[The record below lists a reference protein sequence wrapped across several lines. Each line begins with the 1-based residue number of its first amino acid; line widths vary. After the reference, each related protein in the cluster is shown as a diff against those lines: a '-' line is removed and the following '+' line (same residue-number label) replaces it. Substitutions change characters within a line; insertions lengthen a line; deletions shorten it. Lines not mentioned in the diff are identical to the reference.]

1 MIRVNLLPPE
11 ILEKRKAERR
21 LAYMVAALV
30 LVSIVLAG
38 VWVFAFTRA
47 NAKQRELEAKQQELQ
62 QVKAQAA
69 ALEIFELQQAE
80 LARRRSVAQTA
91 LDARQNWAK
100 LFDEISLVLPADMW
114 LSALAAS
121 GESKLQLDG
130 YSVDATDT
138 PDYGHKTVA
147 KLLVRLA
154 ELEELSD
161 VWLSNSAK
169 TEVEAQP
176 ALQFTVTAAVVKPA
190 STATAAAGAEGR

>member
-30 LVSIVLAG
+30 LVSLVLAG

-47 NAKQRELEAKQQELQ
+47 NAKQRDLEAKQQELQ
-62 QVKAQAA
+62 QVTAQAA
-69 ALEIFELQQAE
+69 SLEIFEVQQAE
-80 LARRRSVAQTA
+80 LARRRSVAQLA

-100 LFDEISLVLPADMW
+100 LFDEISLVLPSDMW
-114 LSALAAS
+114 VSVLAATA
-121 GESKLQLDG
+121 ESKLQIDG
-130 YSVDATDT
+130 FSVDATDT

-154 ELEELSD
+154 ELEQLAD
-161 VWLSNSAK
+161 VWLSNSVK
-169 TEVEAQP
+169 TEVEDQP
-176 ALQFTVTAAVVKPA
+176 ALQFTVTAGVVKPA
-190 STATAAAGAEGR
+190 STATGTAGAGGR

>member
-30 LVSIVLAG
+30 AVSLVLAG
-38 VWVFAFTRA
+38 VWAFAVTRA
-47 NAKQRELEAKQQELQ
+47 NAKQRDLEAKQQELQ

-69 ALEIFELQQAE
+69 SLEIFELQQAE
-80 LARRRSVAQTA
+80 LARRRSVAQLA

-100 LFDEISLVLPADMW
+100 LFDEISLVLPSDMW
-114 LSALAAS
+114 LSALAAT
-121 GESKLQLDG
+121 GESRLQLDG

-154 ELEELSD
+154 ELEQLAD
-161 VWLSNSAK
+161 VWLSNSVK

-176 ALQFTVTAAVVKPA
+176 ALQFSVTAGVVKPA
-190 STATAAAGAEGR
+190 STATGTAGAEGR

>member
-30 LVSIVLAG
+30 LVSLVLAG

-47 NAKQRELEAKQQELQ
+47 NAKQRDLEAKQQELQ
-62 QVKAQAA
+62 QVTAQAA
-69 ALEIFELQQAE
+69 SLEIFEVQQAE
-80 LARRRSVAQTA
+80 LARRRSVAQLA

-100 LFDEISLVLPADMW
+100 LFDEISLVLPSDMW
-114 LSALAAS
+114 VSVLQATA
-121 GESKLQLDG
+121 ESKLQIDG
-130 YSVDATDT
+130 FSVDATDT

-154 ELEELSD
+154 ELEQLAD
-161 VWLSNSAK
+161 VWLSNSVK
-169 TEVEAQP
+169 TEVEDQP
-176 ALQFTVTAAVVKPA
+176 ALQFTVTAGVVKAA
-190 STATAAAGAEGR
+190 STATGTAGAGGR

>member
-30 LVSIVLAG
+30 AVSLVLAG

-47 NAKQRELEAKQQELQ
+47 NAKQRDLEAKQQELQ
-62 QVKAQAA
+62 QVTAQAA
-69 ALEIFELQQAE
+69 SLEIFEVQQAE
-80 LARRRSVAQTA
+80 LARRRSVAQLA

-100 LFDEISLVLPADMW
+100 LFDEISLVLPSDMW
-114 LSALAAS
+114 VSVLDATT
-121 GESKLQLDG
+121 ESKLQIDG

-154 ELEELSD
+154 ELEQLAD
-161 VWLSNSAK
+161 VWLSNSVK
-169 TEVEAQP
+169 TEVEDQP
-176 ALQFTVTAAVVKPA
+176 ALQFTVTAGVVKPA
-190 STATAAAGAEGR
+190 STATGTAGAGGR

>member
-190 STATAAAGAEGR
+190 STATATAGAEGR

>member
-30 LVSIVLAG
+30 LVSLVLAG

-47 NAKQRELEAKQQELQ
+47 NAKQRDLEAKQQELQ
-62 QVKAQAA
+62 QVTAQAA
-69 ALEIFELQQAE
+69 SLEIFEVQQAE
-80 LARRRSVAQTA
+80 LARRRSVAQLA

-100 LFDEISLVLPADMW
+100 LFDEISLVLPSDMW
-114 LSALAAS
+114 VSVLAATA
-121 GESKLQLDG
+121 ESKLQIDG
-130 YSVDATDT
+130 FSVDATDT

-154 ELEELSD
+154 ELEQLAD
-161 VWLSNSAK
+161 VWLSSSVK

-176 ALQFTVTAAVVKPA
+176 ALQFTVTAGVVRPV
-190 STATAAAGAEGR
+190 STATGTAGAGGR